1 MYKELLNCINKTITI
16 AVKHNEVTEI
26 TGELL
31 GIDEHLNIIIRSNQ
45 NITLYYTRYIIEY
58 ILPIHNT

>member
-1 MYKELLNCINKTITI
+1 MYKELLNCINKNITI
-16 AVKHNEVTEI
+16 IIKHNEITEI

-31 GIDEHLNIIIRSNQ
+31 GIDEYLNIIIRNNQ

-58 ILPIHNT
+58 IIPINNT

>member
-1 MYKELLNCINKTITI
+1 
-16 AVKHNEVTEI
+16 

-31 GIDEHLNIIIRSNQ
+31 GIDEYLNIIIRNNQ

-58 ILPIHNT
+58 IIPISNI